1 MMKTLLTSNLLLRAF
16 VLSVVTSA
24 MLLLAS
30 CSKQV
35 SVPQDD
41 QAAVFEIPKSI
52 TLQISKSD
60 VVLLAGNANNSAVSL
75 IWDNTPSLAMKGIFT
90 VQAAIRGTN
99 FDDPINVATTEL
111 PAYTFKVNEL
121 NDQVRRILQPGVP
134 TMIDLRVVAQFSGTT
149 TVVSAP
155 MALQVTAYQPYIP
168 FSGSHVFRV
177 PGNYQL
183 WNVSDA
189 PKLVAPDAS
198 ATYEGYV
205 NFNVK
210 NPQFLL
216 VKAATFWD
224 PNGTYY
230 NIGANKIGF
239 NGNIFS
245 LFSGSGAYRMKV
257 DANTNI
263 WTCTKVDS
271 WGLTGSAVTGGSGD
285 LALTRNE
292 SGLTW
297 KTTAHLK
304 KGSFHFRANGSDAIM
319 MGHNNG
325 TPVGVPDYG
334 GADIRI
340 NADGNYTI
348 VLDLEEAGNYN
359 YSVQRNN

>member
-1 MMKTLLTSNLLLRAF
+1 MMKPLPTPNRLLRAF
-16 VLSVVTSA
+16 VLSVGISS
-24 MLLLAS
+24 MLMLAS
-30 CSKQV
+30 CSKQA
-35 SVPQDD
+35 SAPQDD
-41 QAAVFEIPKSI
+41 KTTTFEIPKSI
-52 TLQISKSD
+52 TLKMSKSD
-60 VVLLAGNANNSAVSL
+60 VVLLAGNAGNSAVSL
-75 IWDNTPSLAMKGIFT
+75 MWDSTPSLAMKGIFT

-111 PAYTFKVNEL
+111 PAYTFKVDEL
-121 NDQVRRILQPGVP
+121 NNQVRRILQPGVP
-134 TMIDLRVVAQFSGTT
+134 TMIDLRVVAQFSGNT
-149 TVVSAP
+149 TVISTP
-155 MALQVTAYQPYIP
+155 MALQVTAYQPYTP
-168 FSGSHVFRV
+168 YAGSRVFRV

-183 WNVSDA
+183 WNVANA
-189 PKLVAPDAS
+189 PKLVAQDAS
-198 ATYEGYV
+198 GTYEGYV

-216 VKAATFWD
+216 VKAATYWD

-245 LFSGSGAYRMKV
+245 LFTGSGAYRMKI

-263 WTCTKVDS
+263 WTCTKVDN
-271 WGLTGSAVTGGSGD
+271 WGLTGSAVTCNTGD
-285 LALTRNE
+285 LALDRSE

-297 KTTAHLK
+297 KMTANLK

-319 MGHNNG
+319 LGHNNG

-340 NADGNYTI
+340 NADGNYTV
-348 VLDLEEAGNYN
+348 VLNLEEAGNYN

>member
-1 MMKTLLTSNLLLRAF
+1 MMTTLPTSNRLLSAF
-16 VLSVVTSA
+16 VLVSSVTA
-24 MLLLAS
+24 MMLLTS

-35 SVPQDD
+35 SEPQGTNSTM
-41 QAAVFEIPKSI
+41 FNIPESI
-52 TLQISKSD
+52 NLKVSKSD
-60 VVLLAGNANNSAVSL
+60 VVLLAGNAGNSAVSL
-75 IWDNTPSLAMKGIFT
+75 MWDSTPSLAMKGVFT

-111 PAYTFKVNEL
+111 PAYTFKVEEL
-121 NDQVRRILQPGVP
+121 NSQVRRILQPGVP
-134 TMIDLRVVAQFSGTT
+134 TMIDLRVVAQFSGNK
-149 TVVSAP
+149 TVISTP
-155 MALQVTAYQPYIP
+155 MALQVTAYQPYTP
-168 FSGSHVFRV
+168 FNGSRVFRV

-183 WNVSDA
+183 WNVADA
-189 PKLVAPDAS
+189 PKLVTQDAS
-198 ATYEGYV
+198 GTYEGYV

-263 WTCTKVDS
+263 WTCTKVEN
-271 WGLTGSAVTGGSGD
+271 WGLTGSAVTCTTGD
-285 LALTRNE
+285 LVLDRSE

-297 KTTAHLK
+297 KITANMK

-319 MGHNNG
+319 LGHNNG
-325 TPVGVPDYG
+325 TAVGVPDYG